1 MTAFAHSKPG
11 CPTGEWHT
19 LEDHLKSSACRAR
32 EFADVWG
39 AGQWG
44 FLAGLWHDLGKFAPE
59 WQKFLLAV
67 GEEANDESDEP
78 EELPRRKRRGPPHSA
93 TGSLHARGKF
103 GKLGLP
109 LQFAIAAHHAGLPDK
124 TTLDSRLAEEAE
136 GARYRETLAVAMEQ
150 VLRPGVSVEWPSYLL
165 APGRSEERNRRLE
178 TFIRMLLSAL
188 ADADF
193 LDTEAFFEAGSTPSE
208 SRPELRKGWPAL
220 SEYEPI
226 LRLHLEHLEATCDR
240 SKVNERRRQVLSWC
254 LDAGAGPQG
263 TYTLTVPTGGGKTL
277 SGLAFALAHA
287 RRHVLSRVVI
297 ALPFLS
303 IVDQTASKLREI
315 FGPHFGARALLEHHS
330 SIDPVR
336 ENPWNRLASENWD
349 APLIVTTQVQLL
361 ESLFSNRPSSCRKL
375 HNLAGSVIILDETQS
390 LPVSLIAPIL
400 DQLQQLAADYRVT
413 LLLMTATQ
421 PALHRRQLGGV
432 VFPGFHPQPTEIVP
446 EGALP
451 NLFRTL
457 KRVRVVWPESREP
470 VAWSNLARE
479 LAAEEQVLAVVHRRA
494 DARELWRA
502 LGEISVERPLHL
514 SALMCAAHRQGVLA
528 EVGKRLRAGAS
539 CRVVSTQLI
548 EAGVDV
554 DFPVVYRAMAG
565 LESLA
570 QTAGRC
576 NREGRLP
583 EGRLRVFH
591 APTEP
596 PRLLQEHRNLA
607 ISMLEADP
615 TLDLDDPAVFRA
627 YFDRLYASHSLDA
640 RGIQA
645 LRKDLRFRETATR
658 FRVIDDATVPIVVP
672 FGREGRRALD
682 ALRFAGPSRET
693 LRGIQRFVV
702 GVYPEAANRMKA
714 DGVIEL
720 MNDTVW
726 ALRSDADYDRHLG
739 LVERTIS
746 EPLIV

>member
-1 MTAFAHSKPG
+1 MVAFAHSKPG
-11 CPTGEWHT
+11 YSTAERHK
-19 LEDHLKSSACRAR
+19 LEDHLKSTASLAQN
-32 EFADVWG
+32 FAELWG

-44 FLAGLWHDLGKFAPE
+44 YLAGLWHDLGKFSPE
-59 WQKFLLAV
+59 WQEFLLAV
-67 GEEANDESDEP
+67 GEEANDESDDTEEP
-78 EELPRRKRRGPPHSA
+78 PRRKRRGPPHSA
-93 TGSLHARGKF
+93 TGSLHARAQF

-124 TTLDSRLAEEAE
+124 TGLDSRLAEEAE
-136 GARYRETLAVAMEQ
+136 GARYRETLAAAMEQ
-150 VLRPGVSVEWPSYLL
+150 VLRPGVSVEWPPYLL

-208 SRPELRKGWPAL
+208 SRTELRKGWRAL

-226 LRLHLEHLEATCDR
+226 LRSHLNHLEATCDR
-240 SKVNERRRQVLSWC
+240 SKVNERRRQVLRWC

-277 SGLAFALAHA
+277 SGLAFALSHA
-287 RRHVLSRVVI
+287 RRHSLSRVVM

-315 FGPHFGARALLEHHS
+315 FGPLFGERALLEHHS

-336 ENPWNRLASENWD
+336 EKPWNRLAAENWD

-375 HNLAGSVIILDETQS
+375 HNLAGSVVVLDEAQS

-421 PALHRRQLGGV
+421 PALHRRQLGSV
-432 VFPGFHPQPTEIVP
+432 LFPGLHPQPREIVP
-446 EGALP
+446 EGTLP
-451 NLFRTL
+451 DLFRAL
-457 KRVRVVWPESREP
+457 KRVRIIWPESKEP
-470 VAWSNLARE
+470 VAWPNLARE
-479 LAAEEQVLAVVHRRA
+479 LATERQVLAVVHRRV

-502 LGEISVERPLHL
+502 LSEVSGERPLHL

-528 EVGKRLRAGAS
+528 EIRERLRAGAS

-576 NREGRLP
+576 NREGKLT

-607 ISMLEADP
+607 ASMLEADP

-658 FRVIDDATVPIVVP
+658 FRVIYDATVPITVP
-672 FGREGRRALD
+672 YGLEGRRALD

-702 GVYPEAANRMKA
+702 SIYPEVANRMKSDRA
-714 DGVIEL
+714 IEL
-720 MNDTVW
+720 IHDTVW
-726 ALRSDADYDRHLG
+726 ALRSDADYDQNLG
-739 LVERTIS
+739 LVEPTTS
-746 EPLIV
+746 EPLIA